1 MFPAEHEDKLAAVDR
16 IPIENSMGTQYFMD
30 VTIGKPAQKFTV
42 IFDTGSPGVHTHH
55 THTHT
60 HTHTVYMY
68 TPCAQT
74 VIPNPLTQNPVFR

>member
-42 IFDTGSPGVHTHH
+42 IFDTGSTGVHTHH

-60 HTHTVYMY
+60 HTLYICTRLVPRPSYL
-68 TPCAQT
+68 TP
-74 VIPNPLTQNPVFR
+74 